1 MESSRII
8 QSLAI
13 VMTVNV
19 LIDNKDNKRDKTCR
33 YFLMIELL
41 FSKAIK
47 LFIFAIMA
55 KPIYIVIF
63 DTINVFQHKRK
74 HDVIKRT
81 FA

>member
-1 MESSRII
+1 MII

-13 VMTVNV
+13 VTTVNV
-19 LIDNKDNKRDKTCR
+19 LIDNKDNKKDKTCR
-33 YFLMIELL
+33 HFMIELL

-63 DTINVFQHKRK
+63 YTIVCSSAQ
-74 HDVIKRT
+74 T
-81 FA
+81 